1 MIDNLRKTITNLIDR
16 KGTQTTL
23 HDDDRRDTI
32 TSLDK
37 IGDRTAKKSLKNETS
52 IIGGLSLTPNKNR

>member
-1 MIDNLRKTITNLIDR
+1 MIDR

-23 HDDDRRDTI
+23 HDDERRDTI

-37 IGDRTAKKSLKNETS
+37 IGDRSAKKSLKNETS